1 MDIDIIDGKIYL
13 NGQMAPGSEGFE
25 VRTKGVKKSESG
37 LWVCDKCGTDEA
49 KKTYQRGYKDGGYAY
64 YFKCTCGNRIK
75 LEKRRKAHGR

>member
-37 LWVCDKCGTDEA
+37 LWVCDKCGADEA
-49 KKTYQRGYKDGGYAY
+49 KKTYQRGY
-64 YFKCTCGNRIK
+64 
-75 LEKRRKAHGR
+75 